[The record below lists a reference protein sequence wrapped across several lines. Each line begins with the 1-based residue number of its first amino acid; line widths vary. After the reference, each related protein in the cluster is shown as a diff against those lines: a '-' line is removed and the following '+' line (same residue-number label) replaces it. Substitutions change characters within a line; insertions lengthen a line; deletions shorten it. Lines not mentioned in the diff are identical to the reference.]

1 MISIMPD
8 VSVFI
13 QIINF
18 IVLVVALN
26 YLLFKPIRGIIAKRA
41 EKMAILNSEIDTD
54 SDSAKAKGDQMDREL
69 TEARRQG
76 QGAKEEFK
84 EEGHNQ
90 ERQIIEEATKE
101 MEKAVAEVRVQISD
115 EIGKARDELKGQV
128 QDFGQDLAQKILGRS
143 IQ

>member
-26 YLLFKPIRGIIAKRA
+26 YLLFKPIRGIIAQRA
-41 EKMAILNSEIDTD
+41 EKMAALNSEIETD
-54 SDSAKAKGDQMDREL
+54 SDSARSKGEQMDQEL
-69 TEARRQG
+69 AEARRQG
-76 QGAKEEFK
+76 QGAKEGFK
-84 EEGHNQ
+84 EEGHTQ

-101 MEKAVAEVRVQISD
+101 MEKAVVEVREQITD
-115 EIGKARDELKGQV
+115 EIGKARDELKTQV
-128 QDFGQDLAQKILGRS
+128 QQFGQDLAQKILGRS